1 MLMLLILVGATI
13 GLELRLPGETI
24 FPGLLPSMSEMNT
37 CNIILPKMSRDYTL
51 RICIEIYK
59 SKKTGYVI

>member
-1 MLMLLILVGATI
+1 MLLILVGATI
-13 GLELRLPGETI
+13 GLELRLPAGETI

-37 CNIILPKMSRDYTL
+37 CNIILPKMSPDYTL

-59 SKKTGYVI
+59 SKNTGYVI